1 MKLKIYTLCGV
12 VGTLFITQSANAG
25 PSDYVFTPQ
34 VMKGEREIDFKM
46 GTAKSDGRS
55 SDSAASVGFGY
66 GVSERWFTEI
76 YAKYKRGSGEG
87 THYDAVEWENKFQL
101 TETGRYPVDL
111 GLVLEIERPK
121 EHDEGWEVKW
131 GPLFQSQ
138 VGRTQLNT
146 NILFERSFDSAERSE
161 TEMLYQWQAKY
172 LWISKLDFGLQGF
185 GEVGKWNDW
194 DPASRQ
200 SHRMGPAIFGKYL
213 LGGRKEI
220 EYNAAWL
227 FGVSNAAPDN
237 NFRLQVEYEF

>member
-1 MKLKIYTLCGV
+1 MKIKNYTLYGV
-12 VGTLFITQSANAG
+12 VGFLLIPLSTLAG

-34 VMKGEREIDFKM
+34 VTRGEREIDFKM
-46 GTAKSDGRS
+46 GTEKSDGTAR
-55 SDSAASVGFGY
+55 DSAASLGYGY

-76 YAKYKRGSGEG
+76 YAKYKRGDGKA

-101 TETGRYPVDL
+101 TETGRYPVDV
-111 GLVLEIERPK
+111 GLILEIERPK
-121 EHDEGWEVKW
+121 EDEEGWEVEW

-138 VGRTQLNT
+138 VGRTQLNA
-146 NILFERSFDSAERSE
+146 NFLFERSYDSAEKSD
-161 TEMLYQWQAKY
+161 TELLYQWQAKY
-172 LWISKLDFGLQGF
+172 LWISSLDFGLQGF

-194 DPASRQ
+194 ESASEQ
-200 SHRMGPAIFGKYL
+200 SHRMGPAIFGKQP

-227 FGVSNAAPDN
+227 FGFSDAAPDT